1 MSGKAA
7 YETTHDMK
15 AGLMKRTCDT
25 IWLICINITLLSLTV
40 TAEDRQ
46 TDSLQQLLR
55 VSKSDSTRIDALIM
69 LSRTYLY
76 TDLHLSLDYAEQAL
90 ELAERQQGSE
100 IYASALSNAG
110 VVYFTLGM
118 FEAASRSFY
127 QYLAIQREKDN
138 KQKIAFGLA
147 NIGAIHMQ
155 MNQFENAEPI
165 YLSALQLLDELTTT
179 DNKGETLPEIVT
191 FYNNLGI
198 INRELGKV
206 DTAISYYQKGI
217 HLAKSLSAEDEYLAM
232 LYNNLGNIYI
242 DTQQYDLA
250 FQALQTALD
259 LRIKNNNVSGMASS
273 YRNIGSYYLSRKEYK
288 QAEKSLYKAA
298 ELALIVG
305 SKSLSQ
311 SIYSFLFQ
319 YYNELQKADSALKY
333 HILMKELEDELMAEE
348 TMRELTSLE
357 LNAQFTEKEKLRQ
370 IEQKKKEQ
378 GYMFIAVILI
388 MIIAL
393 VVLLF
398 VLTKNRLK
406 RLRLEKE
413 VSDFATKNLSL
424 EKDALEKEL
433 EVKRKE
439 MTTQVMY
446 QIKKNELV
454 DTIAQKLLKHSP
466 NFRKED
472 QGIIREILRDL
483 EKAQKD
489 DVWDEFELL
498 FQGVHNEFYEK
509 LQTICPDLTT
519 NERRLCAFLKMHMS
533 TKEIA
538 SITGQSLRSIE
549 VARTRLRRK
558 LKLTNSDT
566 GLSEFLSSI

>member
-1 MSGKAA
+1 LSGKAA

-15 AGLMKRTCDT
+15 AGLMKRTYDT

-398 VLTKNRLK
+398 VLTK
-406 RLRLEKE
+406 
-413 VSDFATKNLSL
+413 
-424 EKDALEKEL
+424 
-433 EVKRKE
+433 
-439 MTTQVMY
+439 
-446 QIKKNELV
+446 I
-454 DTIAQKLLKHSP
+454 
-466 NFRKED
+466 
-472 QGIIREILRDL
+472 G
-483 EKAQKD
+483 
-489 DVWDEFELL
+489 
-498 FQGVHNEFYEK
+498 
-509 LQTICPDLTT
+509 
-519 NERRLCAFLKMHMS
+519 
-533 TKEIA
+533 
-538 SITGQSLRSIE
+538 
-549 VARTRLRRK
+549 
-558 LKLTNSDT
+558 
-566 GLSEFLSSI
+566 

>member
-1 MSGKAA
+1 
-7 YETTHDMK
+7 
-15 AGLMKRTCDT
+15 MKRTYDT

>member
-7 YETTHDMK
+7 YETTHDLK
-15 AGLMKRTCDT
+15 AGLMKWTCDT

-90 ELAERQQGSE
+90 ELAERHQGSE

-242 DTQQYDLA
+242 DIQQYDPA

>member
-1 MSGKAA
+1 LSGKAA

-357 LNAQFTEKEKLRQ
+357 INAQFTEKEKLRQ

>member
-1 MSGKAA
+1 
-7 YETTHDMK
+7 
-15 AGLMKRTCDT
+15 
-25 IWLICINITLLSLTV
+25 
-40 TAEDRQ
+40 
-46 TDSLQQLLR
+46 
-55 VSKSDSTRIDALIM
+55 
-69 LSRTYLY
+69 
-76 TDLHLSLDYAEQAL
+76 
-90 ELAERQQGSE
+90 
-100 IYASALSNAG
+100 
-110 VVYFTLGM
+110 
-118 FEAASRSFY
+118 
-127 QYLAIQREKDN
+127 
-138 KQKIAFGLA
+138 
-147 NIGAIHMQ
+147 
-155 MNQFENAEPI
+155 
-165 YLSALQLLDELTTT
+165 
-179 DNKGETLPEIVT
+179 
-191 FYNNLGI
+191 
-198 INRELGKV
+198 
-206 DTAISYYQKGI
+206 
-217 HLAKSLSAEDEYLAM
+217 
-232 LYNNLGNIYI
+232 
-242 DTQQYDLA
+242 
-250 FQALQTALD
+250 
-259 LRIKNNNVSGMASS
+259 
-273 YRNIGSYYLSRKEYK
+273 
-288 QAEKSLYKAA
+288 
-298 ELALIVG
+298 
-305 SKSLSQ
+305 
-311 SIYSFLFQ
+311 
-319 YYNELQKADSALKY
+319 
-333 HILMKELEDELMAEE
+333 
-348 TMRELTSLE
+348 
-357 LNAQFTEKEKLRQ
+357 
-370 IEQKKKEQ
+370 
-378 GYMFIAVILI
+378 
-388 MIIAL
+388 
-393 VVLLF
+393 
-398 VLTKNRLK
+398 LK

>member
-7 YETTHDMK
+7 YETTHDLK
-15 AGLMKRTCDT
+15 AGLMKWTCDT

>member
-1 MSGKAA
+1 LSGKAA

-15 AGLMKRTCDT
+15 AGLMKRTYDT

>member
-1 MSGKAA
+1 LSGKAA

>member
-1 MSGKAA
+1 
-7 YETTHDMK
+7 
-15 AGLMKRTCDT
+15 MKRTCDT

>member
-15 AGLMKRTCDT
+15 AGLMKRTYDT